1 MNAQMSIST
10 PAPVV
15 VETDRQHS
23 YLQLLWRER
32 FDTELPA
39 EIVGKSLVSSAIDNL
54 LKNVEPLPATEE
66 MQQGVLDRAAEAGI
80 EIVPGTDR
88 ATCNRQ
94 IRDLNS
100 RVHFSNKAKELELV
114 QALFD
119 AARAVSVVDDQAL
132 TRDDYAEA
140 EAKDEAEAVP
150 AL

>member
-1 MNAQMSIST
+1 
-10 PAPVV
+10 
-15 VETDRQHS
+15 
-23 YLQLLWRER
+23 
-32 FDTELPA
+32 
-39 EIVGKSLVSSAIDNL
+39 
-54 LKNVEPLPATEE
+54 

>member
-1 MNAQMSIST
+1 M
-10 PAPVV
+10 V